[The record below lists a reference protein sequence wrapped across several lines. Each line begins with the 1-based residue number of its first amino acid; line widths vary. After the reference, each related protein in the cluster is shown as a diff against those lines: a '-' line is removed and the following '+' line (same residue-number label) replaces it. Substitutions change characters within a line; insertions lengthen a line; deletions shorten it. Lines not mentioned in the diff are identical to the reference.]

1 MRTDAQEGKYNKCIK
16 IGGGGGRICS
26 AKKVQ
31 HHVLYPDTLQKAATE
46 ERTEVFAVIDKNAVN
61 TTAENFLLSSGESL
75 VVQTQDDFEL
85 ALVLKKK
92 EKSRSFL
99 LEMIKSRIEEKREIL
114 RGGMRDSVCL
124 VGHSQ
129 LDDWDIREMCGMPV
143 RNCGIRG
150 ISSFQYRE
158 LILDPEILDGTSEA
172 FVVMQGTNDIVYDYS
187 LDEIVESIKKMLFY
201 IRERNPDAIICV
213 VACLHVNGRA
223 DRSNR
228 KIDRLNGALC
238 DAIRETDAFWVGM
251 GEMDDSFGN
260 LRREYTCDGL
270 HLSSEGYTVFG
281 RVLENGIRR
290 AFRAEDCGDSGA
302 FRVKGIKG

>member
-1 MRTDAQEGKYNKCIK
+1 MPQT
-16 IGGGGGRICS
+16 
-26 AKKVQ
+26 
-31 HHVLYPDTLQKAATE
+31 AAAE
-46 ERTEVFAVIDKNAVN
+46 ERTSVFAVIDKNAVDRAAKN
-61 TTAENFLLSSGESL
+61 YLLSPGESL
-75 VVQTQDDFEL
+75 VVRTQDDFEL

-92 EKSRSFL
+92 EKSRSL
-99 LEMIKSRIEEKREIL
+99 LPGIIKDRIEEKREIL
-114 RGGMRDSVCL
+114 RCGMRDSVCL

-129 LDDWDIREMCGMPV
+129 LDDWDIREICGMPV

-158 LILDPEILDGTSEA
+158 LILDTGILDGTSDA

-187 LDEIVESIKKMLFY
+187 LDEIVQSIKKMLFY

-228 KIDRLNGALC
+228 KIDRLNAALC
-238 DAIRETDAFWVGM
+238 DAVRETDAFWVDM

-270 HLSSEGYTVFG
+270 HLSYEGYTVFG
-281 RVLENGIRR
+281 RVLENGIRG
-290 AFRAEDCGDSGA
+290 AFRAKDCGDSGA
-302 FRVKGIKG
+302 FRVEGIEG